1 MGSNCLVRNDLTH
14 VIAGIAGARNHGWN
28 PAGTPRDTVFLAAFG
43 AMTPCL
49 DPIGAGAASAASDSS
64 CRSSLAALTGRLRPA
79 SDARPRAYGP

>member
-43 AMTPCL
+43 AMTPVWTQ
-49 DPIGAGAASAASDSS
+49 SV
-64 CRSSLAALTGRLRPA
+64 RVRPA
-79 SDARPRAYGP
+79 QLAILADRRWPH